1 MSPELVYHLERS
13 SNEHMSAFKVENQT
27 SRTETKADSQF
38 KGQEEGQSPKE
49 TSQKLFRSLGK
60 KTI

>member
-13 SNEHMSAFKVENQT
+13 SNEHMSAFKVENQA

-38 KGQEEGQSPKE
+38 KGQSPKE